1 MEHRARLHLHTL
13 ACRSYMEEYTKNTD
27 EDERNMQDVVGKAE
41 GVTES
46 PHKHREF
53 PPFLHFYR
61 SRLLSPLTTAQR

>member
-1 MEHRARLHLHTL
+1 
-13 ACRSYMEEYTKNTD
+13 MEEYTKNTD